1 MFLGC
6 EVTKFI
12 LVRLKCNL
20 AVFTLVFNYGFG
32 LWILFLEMSFAFDVL
47 VIDTLILT
55 L

>member
-6 EVTKFI
+6 EVTLHFSPTSEFDY
-12 LVRLKCNL
+12 
-20 AVFTLVFNYGFG
+20 AVVALIFDDG
-32 LWILFLEMSFAFDVL
+32 LWILFMKVCFAFDVL